1 MKIEIDSEIGQ
12 LTVVEQ
18 IVDDIFSKIS
28 VKGGDVYANIL
39 IGVTEAVKNAIVHGN
54 EEDNSKKVTITYD
67 ITDSSVL
74 FTVADQGFGFNYHS
88 VPDPTLPD
96 NIEKENGRGIFLMN
110 SLADEVIYNDKGT
123 EVSLK
128 FYID

>member
-1 MKIEIDSEIGQ
+1 MKIEIDSKIEQ

-18 IVDDIFSKIS
+18 IVDDIFAKIS
-28 VKGGDVYANIL
+28 VNGGDVYANIL

-54 EEDNSKKVTITYD
+54 KEDGAKKVSISYGINDTSVSFTI
-67 ITDSSVL
+67 S
-74 FTVADQGFGFNYHS
+74 DQGSGFNYYS
-88 VPDPTLPD
+88 VPDPTLPE

-110 SLADEVIYNDKGT
+110 SLADEVIYNDTGT

-128 FYID
+128 FYIN